1 MSVIIGGRCS
11 ESIFLDDITTGA
23 SDDLE
28 KLRNLAKA
36 YICVYGF
43 SDKLGNLNMMND
55 DVSEKMKQLVDNEI
69 QNLIDNVSK
78 YTNNI
83 LTENKEE
90 VKKLVTILLKK
101 EEINKNDIKLLLG
114 KKLESSIK
122 KFS

>member
-1 MSVIIGGRCS
+1 MI
-11 ESIFLDDITTGA
+11 
-23 SDDLE
+23 
-28 KLRNLAKA
+28 
-36 YICVYGF
+36 
-43 SDKLGNLNMMND
+43 ND

-69 QNLIDNVSK
+69 QNLIDYVYK